1 MTNDEQTDGDG
12 DGESQLMEILRA
24 SPPVVC
30 TVLRAVA
37 RVAPLIPADVAQRV
51 ADIAQAVAGV
61 CCEHEGEQRER
72 CINSVL
78 DAVE

>member
-1 MTNDEQTDGDG
+1 MSQDEQNDG
-12 DGESQLMEILRA
+12 DGESQLMEILRS

-30 TVLRAVA
+30 TVLRVVA

-61 CCEHEGEQRER
+61 CCEHDGERREQ